1 MTGIALLAAVSVA
14 CGSDPTD
21 TNETQPAPDVTTF
34 EEGAFE
40 QLPLYPD
47 SEPIGAR
54 SEKDGVVTRSYK
66 VQNVT
71 VDMILAFYA
80 ERLEA
85 AGWERAEPAL
95 RENTESRADWVNDQ
109 HRLEISAQDIRGPED
124 PPSDQH
130 VVQYSLV
137 LHPL

>member
-1 MTGIALLAAVSVA
+1 MTLVA
-14 CGSDPTD
+14 FTVGCGSDVPD
-21 TNETQPAPDVTTF
+21 RSAQPAPDVTTF
-34 EEGAFE
+34 EDGAFE

-47 SEPIGAR
+47 SEPIGAQ

-66 VQNVT
+66 VKDVT
-71 VDMILAFYA
+71 VDMIIAFYE
-80 ERLEA
+80 ERLQA
-85 AGWERAEPAL
+85 AGWERAEPVL
-95 RENTESRADWVNDQ
+95 RENTQSRADFVNDD
-109 HRLEISAQDIRGPED
+109 HRLELSAQDIRGPED